1 MEPSASQ
8 DQQASADT
16 GRLLERHL
24 QSFLAANIG
33 AALDIPLKLLS
44 TERALQDV
52 GRIDILAEG
61 PLGSI
66 WAIELKIGCA
76 SRDAVAQLSSYLGA
90 LQTEGIEAQ
99 GILIA
104 SDFDASAMA
113 AVRAV
118 PSVYCYSYG
127 VEFSFKPAGE
137 RRIDR
142 KQFELTLEPIG
153 GATPKW
159 PDSMVPPAREKG
171 QAESSPSPAAAWP
184 FPTKR

>member
-8 DQQASADT
+8 DQKPTADT
-16 GRLLERHL
+16 ERLLEKHL

-44 TERALQDV
+44 TERPLQDV

-90 LQTEGIEAQ
+90 LQTEGIEAK
-99 GILIA
+99 GLLIA
-104 SDFDASAMA
+104 SDFDTSAMA

-127 VEFSFKPAGE
+127 VEFSFQPAGE

-142 KQFELTLEPIG
+142 KLFELSLEPIG
-153 GATPKW
+153 GAMPKW
-159 PDSMVPPAREKG
+159 PDSMVSPARDNK
-171 QAESSPSPAAAWP
+171 QAESSLSPTAAWP
-184 FPTKR
+184 FPTKS